1 VLNITSAG
9 WQVILCDPIWHMSS
23 HSGEASCELLCS
35 VHLYLTLNV
44 SALWVS
50 QNLCAHDQ
58 CQWVASSQEL
68 LISHTSDE
76 ELFCRRL
83 VTGDKLWIYHWDP
96 LSKLKFMQW
105 KDVYCPTFTS
115 MCNSAINWL
124 WQQFFWDT
132 DGLLMADYLHPGGWK
147 DSCWSVLYRT
157 NMQVTR
163 CYEAETVTKVVT

>member
-23 HSGEASCELLCS
+23 HSGEASCELLYS

-68 LISHTSDE
+68 LISYTSDE

-124 WQQFFWDT
+124 DYGNSFSGIQTDCLWQTICILEAGKTAAGQYYT
-132 DGLLMADYLHPGGWK
+132 EPTCKLLDVMK
-147 DSCWSVLYRT
+147 
-157 NMQVTR
+157 Q
-163 CYEAETVTKVVT
+163 KQ